1 MKRCDTYWAARE
13 SQVCA
18 RVRPQTLPAPAS
30 PAAFC
35 LRLLGPPAPASR
47 SDLRPFCWPFL
58 PRRDVTPFPS
68 APSQP
73 TPLPSARA
81 VHDLCSGQTQRPAL
95 SPLPLSHCS
104 VRTRLCPGHIR
115 ACCRGPPPPPKESPL
130 AAAWQLFMPES
141 SLPRTNL
148 GAHGLSCPQLPPLVS
163 IPQTLLPSDQPGQ
176 PQSRA
181 GCQRE

>member
-18 RVRPQTLPAPAS
+18 RVRPKTLPAPAS

-35 LRLLGPPAPASR
+35 LRLLRPPAPASR

-58 PRRDVTPFPS
+58 PRRDVTPCPS

-141 SLPRTNL
+141 SCPVPIWELT
-148 GAHGLSCPQLPPLVS
+148 GSAAHS
-163 IPQTLLPSDQPGQ
+163 
-176 PQSRA
+176 SRHS
-181 GCQRE
+181 